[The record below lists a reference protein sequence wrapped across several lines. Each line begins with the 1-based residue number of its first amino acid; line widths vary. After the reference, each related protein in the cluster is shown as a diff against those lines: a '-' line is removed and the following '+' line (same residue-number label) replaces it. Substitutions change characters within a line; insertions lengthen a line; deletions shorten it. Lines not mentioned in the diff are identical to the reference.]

1 MNSQPN
7 LHYPAWL
14 VGVGGSPYTRKLR
27 SILRFRRIPYRFVVS
42 GSKEA
47 SLLPD
52 RPLPLLPYLVLPGP
66 DGEPATVLSDTTPI
80 IDRREELVTPRPLR
94 PADPALRLLDLLFED
109 YGDEWLSKCMFH
121 YRWANAPDTKKAS
134 SYIPYGV
141 NIQLSPEEGQQFEA
155 MFARR
160 QISRIGVVGSNAT
173 TAPIIDHLEEQ
184 VTSRSL
190 RAADPALR
198 LLDLLFEDYGDEW
211 LSKCMFH
218 YRWANATDTKKASS
232 YIPYGVNIQLT
243 PQEAQKFEEMFARRQ
258 ISRIGVVGSN
268 ATTAPIIEASW
279 RRWLQLFDRHIQGTP
294 YLLGARPG
302 AGDFAC
308 YGQMTQL
315 VITDPTPGS
324 VALEES
330 PRAYAWTERLEGIRH
345 INGMLRVDLLAGCV
359 DRPCR
364 PVEVSIY

>member
-1 MNSQPN
+1 MNSQPVLN
-7 LHYPAWL
+7 HPVWL

-27 SILRFRRIPYRFVVS
+27 SVLRFRRIPYRFVVS

-47 SLLPD
+47 ALLPD
-52 RPLPLLPYLVLPGP
+52 RSLPLLPYLVLPGQ
-66 DGEPATVLSDTTPI
+66 DGEPSTVQSDTTPI
-80 IDRREELVTPRPLR
+80 IDHLEEQVTPRPLR

-121 YRWANAPDTKKAS
+121 YRWANAADTKKAS

-141 NIQLSPEEGQQFEA
+141 NIQLSPEEGQQFE
-155 MFARR
+155 
-160 QISRIGVVGSNAT
+160 
-173 TAPIIDHLEEQ
+173 
-184 VTSRSL
+184 
-190 RAADPALR
+190 
-198 LLDLLFEDYGDEW
+198 
-211 LSKCMFH
+211 
-218 YRWANATDTKKASS
+218 
-232 YIPYGVNIQLT
+232 
-243 PQEAQKFEEMFARRQ
+243 EMFAQRQ

-330 PRAYAWTERLEGIRH
+330 PRAYAWTERLEDVSGLEVVDTDWLDVENPPDTLKALLGELGRAYVPV
-345 INGMLRVDLLAGCV
+345 MLGNAAAVAQSTGKVECKVDGKPWVQEPFVYQAKCLRWLREAYGALPAEAKSKVDKLLEGSGCERLF
-359 DRPCR
+359 D
-364 PVEVSIY
+364 E